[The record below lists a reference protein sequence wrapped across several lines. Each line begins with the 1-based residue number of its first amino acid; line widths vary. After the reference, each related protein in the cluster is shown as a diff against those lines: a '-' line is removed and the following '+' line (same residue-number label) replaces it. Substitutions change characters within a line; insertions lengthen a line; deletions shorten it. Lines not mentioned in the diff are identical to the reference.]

1 MSPAPG
7 TGAVPFPLRMP
18 RLLLLIALGGAIG
31 SVARFLISLWLQPVR
46 PGLPLTHFPVGTL
59 AVNVTGCLAIGVL
72 HAIFYGGPHDATER
86 PELRAFL
93 MIGVLGGYTTFS
105 SFGRETLNLIGDN
118 QLGAAAVYVLLSN
131 VLGLGAVW
139 LGMRAGGYIPGM

>member
-1 MSPAPG
+1 MA
-7 TGAVPFPLRMP
+7 

-31 SVARFLISLWLQPVR
+31 SVARFLLSLWVQPVR

-59 AVNVTGCLAIGVL
+59 VVNVSGCLAIGIL
-72 HAIFYGGPHDATER
+72 HAIFYGGPQANER

-93 MIGVLGGYTTFS
+93 IVGVLGGYTTFS
-105 SFGRETLNLIGDN
+105 SFGRETLNLVGNN
-118 QLGAAAVYVLLSN
+118 QLGAAAAYVVLSN
-131 VLGLGAVW
+131 VLGLAAVW

>member
-1 MSPAPG
+1 MA
-7 TGAVPFPLRMP
+7 

-31 SVARFLISLWLQPVR
+31 SVARFLLSLWVQPVR

-59 AVNVTGCLAIGVL
+59 VVNVTGCLAIGVL
-72 HAIFYGGPHDATER
+72 HALFYGSPHAANER

-93 MIGVLGGYTTFS
+93 IVGVLGGYTTFS

-118 QLGAAAVYVLLSN
+118 QLGAAAAYVLLSN
-131 VLGLGAVW
+131 ALGLIAVW
-139 LGMRAGGYIPGM
+139 LGMRAGGYVPGM